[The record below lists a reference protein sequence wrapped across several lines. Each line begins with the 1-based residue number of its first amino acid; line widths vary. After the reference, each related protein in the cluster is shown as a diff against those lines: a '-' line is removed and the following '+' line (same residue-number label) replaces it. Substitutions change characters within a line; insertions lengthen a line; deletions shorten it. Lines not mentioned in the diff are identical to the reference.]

1 MPSCVICRSCSRPG
15 PAPAPSAAST
25 STTDR
30 EHRPNE
36 VLLDIGPGDEVI
48 VPANTFVATA
58 EAVCRA
64 GARPR
69 FVDVLPDTL
78 EIDPDAVAAAVRP
91 DTAAVVAVH
100 MFGQPADM
108 GRLQAVTRRHGL
120 TLIEDAAQA
129 HGARFGAGAPA
140 AWGSRPPSAS
150 IPGRTWAPSATAARW
165 SPTTRR

>member
-100 MFGQPADM
+100 MFGQPAGM
-108 GRLQAVTRRHGL
+108 GGL
-120 TLIEDAAQA
+120 PGGTPRPRPPPIE
-129 HGARFGAGAPA
+129 GAAPA
-140 AWGSRPPSAS
+140 TG
-150 IPGRTWAPSATAARW
+150 G
-165 SPTTRR
+165 